1 MKKHELSAT
10 HLSQKE
16 SRGASLG
23 NSYATGHSHG
33 APLGNSH
40 ASGHGAPL
48 GNSHA
53 AGHSHGPPLGNSHA
67 SGHGAP
73 LGNANA
79 TNVSAANAKK
89 SCGLCEEGC
98 KHANNAKSFRSNS
111 EISSATKE
119 VAKAIRCYNE
129 AIQLDPSSGFAW
141 TEKGIVL
148 ELNVGADNSVEAF
161 QCYERAKALKCRKGT
176 MLFARVMLNLHLA
189 LRNQKAPWR
198 YGDFYAKFLQGSIHV
213 PDLNAESLA
222 PWIVPVLEDSASAA
236 RFYLDDVRQ
245 QVLRRR
251 RILCRALFACGD
263 VEKARDRVSQFVRAN
278 PDSSAFLIRLIQNL
292 QHHRLTKGAEVIA
305 LCSDS
310 CFPRSKELIDLT
322 RQITESKTRPE
333 EDAAESRRIS
343 ESLAFIDALRGIA
356 ERSRPVRE
364 RLVFDER
371 VF

>member
-33 APLGNSH
+33 A
-40 ASGHGAPL
+40 
-48 GNSHA
+48 
-53 AGHSHGPPLGNSHA
+53 PLGNSHA

-129 AIQLDPSSGFAW
+129 AIQLDPSSGFPW

-161 QCYERAKALKCRKGT
+161 QCYERANALKCRKGT
-176 MLFARVMLNLHLA
+176 RIFARVMLNLHLA

-251 RILCRALFACGD
+251 RILCRALCACGD